1 MKRSIRQIVRGAAV
15 LALVAA
21 AGTEALSQQPVP
33 GGGAVPLAQ
42 PLRPERR
49 APVELGP
56 GLTALTNP
64 QGAPPN
70 DTIRFDFDFPGG
82 TVVEFVEAV
91 GKARGTLVNV
101 LIPEELKLVMIPEM
115 KMSQVEAKSLF
126 NALSAALARTKR
138 RQSVSGASQYYE
150 RQSVGY
156 TFQPVAEGVWT
167 FAAVGDSDEA
177 RPAAQSVVF
186 FSLEPYLGQ
195 YSIDDIITVVEAGN
209 QLRPN
214 SQPLNLKF
222 HKETQLLVVRGTA
235 EDLDLVKGALAQ
247 LPRGE
252 KPSAPVPTSPPGA
265 PQPK

>member
-1 MKRSIRQIVRGAAV
+1 MKRSIRQIARGAAV
-15 LALVAA
+15 LALVVA
-21 AGTEALSQQPVP
+21 AGPLALAQQPVP
-33 GGGAVPLAQ
+33 IARGALQ
-42 PLRPERR
+42 H
-49 APVELGP
+49 GP
-56 GLTALTNP
+56 GLRTLNDP
-64 QGAPPN
+64 QSAPPT
-70 DTIRFDFDFPGG
+70 DTIRFDIDFPGG

-252 KPSAPVPTSPPGA
+252 KPSAPMPTSPPAA